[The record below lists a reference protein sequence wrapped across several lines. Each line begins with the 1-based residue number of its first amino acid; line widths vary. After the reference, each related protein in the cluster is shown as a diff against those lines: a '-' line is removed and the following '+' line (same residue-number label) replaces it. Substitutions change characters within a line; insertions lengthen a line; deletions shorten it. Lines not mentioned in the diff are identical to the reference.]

1 MTEPVGSKN
10 VSKFKKWSKPLIG
23 TGLCAM
29 SSMIYTIANVLVKGV
44 SVYKPHVVFVVI
56 YENFK
61 NFKFYQSQSKRG
73 VLTEWDNFIFNR
85 IWFSH

>member
-1 MTEPVGSKN
+1 MTEPVGSKNN

-44 SVYKPHVVFVVI
+44 SVYKPHTVTILSNVM
-56 YENFK
+56 N
-61 NFKFYQSQSKRG
+61 
-73 VLTEWDNFIFNR
+73 
-85 IWFSH
+85 

>member
-10 VSKFKKWSKPLIG
+10 VSNFKKWSKPLIG

-44 SVYKPHVVFVVI
+44 SVYKTYVVFVAI
-56 YENFK
+56 YENSKQLLLCFFLS
-61 NFKFYQSQSKRG
+61 NFQES
-73 VLTEWDNFIFNR
+73 
-85 IWFSH
+85 

>member
-44 SVYKPHVVFVVI
+44 SVYKSHIVFVVI
-56 YENFK
+56 YENSKIIVNFF
-61 NFKFYQSQSKRG
+61 FKFSWITTKTTCS
-73 VLTEWDNFIFNR
+73 L
-85 IWFSH
+85 

>member
-1 MTEPVGSKN
+1 MQGRPYFYITNIQTKIMTEPVGSKN

-44 SVYKPHVVFVVI
+44 SIYKPHVDFVVI
-56 YENFK
+56 
-61 NFKFYQSQSKRG
+61 
-73 VLTEWDNFIFNR
+73 
-85 IWFSH
+85 

>member
-44 SVYKPHVVFVVI
+44 SIYKPHVDFVVI
-56 YENFK
+56 
-61 NFKFYQSQSKRG
+61 
-73 VLTEWDNFIFNR
+73 
-85 IWFSH
+85 

>member
-44 SVYKPHVVFVVI
+44 SNYKPRACF
-56 YENFK
+56 YCDLWKFENNCYLF
-61 NFKFYQSQSKRG
+61 F
-73 VLTEWDNFIFNR
+73 
-85 IWFSH
+85 

>member
-10 VSKFKKWSKPLIG
+10 VPKFKKWSKPLIG

-44 SVYKPHVVFVVI
+44 SVYKPHVVFVAI
-56 YENFK
+56 HKSLKQQLQYFK
-61 NFKFYQSQSKRG
+61 YSWITTQ
-73 VLTEWDNFIFNR
+73 LTYG
-85 IWFSH
+85 S

>member
-56 YENFK
+56 YENSKIIVNFF
-61 NFKFYQSQSKRG
+61 FKFSWITTKTTCS
-73 VLTEWDNFIFNR
+73 L
-85 IWFSH
+85 

>member
-44 SVYKPHVVFVVI
+44 SVYKPHDVYVVI
-56 YENFK
+56 YENLK
-61 NFKFYQSQSKRG
+61 NLLRFCFFKF
-73 VLTEWDNFIFNR
+73 LR
-85 IWFSH
+85 ITKKTCCL